1 MQCHRFFP
9 GLITSDGLSSA
20 WNGHRPVMSAP
31 VRASTTPAA
40 SASETSGTSAFSR
53 SISASGTRA
62 TPPSPKNLGLSSGGN
77 MVCHEMHIMAS
88 GRATGGNMNVI
99 SAAQWATRDDH
110 GGHDMPSPFIPGR
123 LRELRAEA
131 GLSQA
136 GLAARIGSDA
146 RQVSRY
152 ENGRVSP
159 SLKAAARIAE
169 TFNITLDY
177 LLIPDAPRRPLRSPG
192 GLTDAKL
199 ADLAQLTD
207 DERATIANVI
217 DAITTKARLRLI
229 TGNAS

>member
-1 MQCHRFFP
+1 
-9 GLITSDGLSSA
+9 
-20 WNGHRPVMSAP
+20 
-31 VRASTTPAA
+31 
-40 SASETSGTSAFSR
+40 
-53 SISASGTRA
+53 
-62 TPPSPKNLGLSSGGN
+62 
-77 MVCHEMHIMAS
+77 
-88 GRATGGNMNVI
+88 MNVI

-136 GLAARIGSDA
+136 ELAAKIGSDA

-152 ENGRVSP
+152 ENGKVAP
-159 SLKAAARIAE
+159 SLEAAVRIAE

-192 GLTDAKL
+192 GPIDAKL

-207 DERATIANVI
+207 DERATILAVI

-229 TGNAS
+229 TGNRQLNPAAPRGAARRASQDAADTRQSHAARAALPKETAPTPPGGRAARHGQPDRPRSS

>member
-1 MQCHRFFP
+1 
-9 GLITSDGLSSA
+9 
-20 WNGHRPVMSAP
+20 
-31 VRASTTPAA
+31 
-40 SASETSGTSAFSR
+40 
-53 SISASGTRA
+53 
-62 TPPSPKNLGLSSGGN
+62 
-77 MVCHEMHIMAS
+77 
-88 GRATGGNMNVI
+88 MNVI
-99 SAAQWATRDDH
+99 SAAQWASRGDH

-136 GLAARIGSDA
+136 ELASKLGSDA

-152 ENGRVSP
+152 ENGKVAP
-159 SLKAAARIAE
+159 SLEAAVRIAE

-192 GLTDAKL
+192 GPIDAKL
-199 ADLAQLTD
+199 ADLAHLTD
-207 DERATIANVI
+207 DERATILAVI